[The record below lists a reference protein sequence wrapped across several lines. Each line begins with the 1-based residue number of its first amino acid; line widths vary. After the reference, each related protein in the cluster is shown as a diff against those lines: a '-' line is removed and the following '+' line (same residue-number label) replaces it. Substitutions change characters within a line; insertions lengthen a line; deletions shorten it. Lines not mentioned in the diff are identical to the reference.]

1 MLELIIHH
9 ATHPCLYIYNLGLFE
24 KFDSPPGSPTG
35 FYLIMLP
42 VHDYLVILSDTEKF
56 TWNKPTQV
64 SLSGK

>member
-1 MLELIIHH
+1 MSLMHFSTFLTAVSLKIL
-9 ATHPCLYIYNLGLFE
+9 THPLGA
-24 KFDSPPGSPTG
+24 
-35 FYLIMLP
+35 LIMLP